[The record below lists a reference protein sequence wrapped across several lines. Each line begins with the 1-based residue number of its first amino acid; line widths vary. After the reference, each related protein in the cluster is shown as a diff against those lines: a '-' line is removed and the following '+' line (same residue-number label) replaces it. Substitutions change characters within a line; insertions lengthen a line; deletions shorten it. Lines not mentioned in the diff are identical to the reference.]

1 MSDVHTTEQRHNNMA
16 AIKGKNTKPEMVVR
30 RYLWAHGFRYRLN
43 DARLPGKPDIVLRRY
58 RTCIFVNGCFWHGH
72 EGCRYYTVPKSNTE
86 FWVKKISRNRE
97 RDREVRRRI
106 AALGWHCIV
115 VWECQL
121 KPKVREQTLT
131 SLEYTLNHIFLQ
143 DRMVKRYDVQGEETS
158 VAAEPSSKE

>member
-1 MSDVHTTEQRHNNMA
+1 MA
-16 AIKGKNTKPEMVVR
+16 SIASKNTKPEMIVR
-30 RYLWAHGFRYRLN
+30 KYLFSRGFRYRLN
-43 DARLPGKPDIVLRRY
+43 DPRLPGKPDIVLRRY

-72 EGCRYYTVPKSNTE
+72 EGCKYYTVPKSNTE

-97 RDREVRRRI
+97 RDAEVHRKI

-115 VWECQL
+115 LWECQL

-143 DRMVKRYDVQGEETS
+143 DRIVKRYDVQEEEERQS
-158 VAAEPSSKE
+158 IAAEGASVR

>member
-1 MSDVHTTEQRHNNMA
+1 MA

-30 RYLWAHGFRYRLN
+30 RYLWAHGFRYRLS
-43 DARLPGKPDIVLRRY
+43 DPRLPGKPDIVLRRY

-72 EGCRYYTVPKSNTE
+72 EGCKYYTVPKSNTE

-97 RDREVRRRI
+97 RDAEVHRKI
-106 AALGWHCIV
+106 AALGWHCLV
-115 VWECQL
+115 LWECQL

-143 DRMVKRYDVQGEETS
+143 DRMVKRYGVQEEEEKQS
-158 VAAEPSSKE
+158 IAAEDNL

>member
-158 VAAEPSSKE
+158 VAAEPSPKE